1 MAEVQ
6 HFLRVA
12 STDLVGAKPI
22 YMALTKIKGI
32 GRNYARA
39 LCHTLQLDPY
49 KLAGL
54 YTPEDT
60 KKLEEALQKSPLPA
74 WMHNRQKDRE
84 SGESPHLIGPDLK
97 ITLENELKLERR
109 LRSYRGLRTAVGLT
123 VRGQRTRSNFR
134 RNKGKVVGVAKKALP
149 GKK

>member
-12 STDLVGAKPI
+12 NTDLVGAKPI

-39 LCHTLQLDPY
+39 LCNQLQLNPN

-54 YTPEDT
+54 YNPEET
-60 KKLEEALQKSPLPA
+60 KKLEEALAKSPVPI

-84 SGESPHLIGPDLK
+84 TGENPHLIGPDLK
-97 ITLENELKLERR
+97 ITLENEVKVERR

-134 RNKGKVVGVAKKALP
+134 RNKGKVVGVKKAAPP
-149 GKK
+149 GKT